1 MEFAIRVHF
10 VSYSNNLKCILQAGF
25 YEIYQPDGRTRV
37 VSYTADDI
45 QGFRANVSYTEP
57 DGYFSSSRYVRNFF

>member
-1 MEFAIRVHF
+1 M
-10 VSYSNNLKCILQAGF
+10 ILNYNFHIQAGF

-57 DGYFSSSRYVRNFF
+57 DGYVYSSR